1 MNQTI
6 ADDVFEAMEKFGIDR
21 MNVDFLVK
29 ENMRLK
35 EINIELLEA
44 LNNIIEGGE

>member
-21 MNVDFLVK
+21 MNVDFRDNRFAHFHSISFLQHPK
-29 ENMRLK
+29 FSRLRK
-35 EINIELLEA
+35 SR
-44 LNNIIEGGE
+44 